1 MTDVSVLQNKNS
13 MKQISGYSKLS
24 KEQKIDW
31 LVANYFEGDKS
42 VKQELMSYWH
52 SDEKIQKTFDD
63 FSENTLTNMYMPYG
77 VAPNFLINGEW
88 YCLPMAIEESSVVAA
103 MSNAGKFWS
112 ERGGFHAE
120 IIGTKKIGQVHFVFK
135 GDKEALKQQ
144 FPVLKA
150 ELLEGSKYL
159 TVNMEARG
167 GGVLDIELVDM
178 SGYEADY
185 FQLKVSFETCD
196 SMGANFINSVLEEYA
211 TLLREFNAKHQLGE
225 VKIIMSIVSN
235 YTPECLVRAWVECK
249 IEDLGVVG
257 GLPAQEFA
265 EKVRM
270 AVRIAEVDPHRATTH
285 NKGIFNGVDAV
296 IIATGNDFRAVEACG
311 HTYASRNGRYSSLTH
326 CSLENGIFKFW
337 IDLPLAVGTV
347 GGLTQLHP
355 LVKRSLQI
363 LGNPDAQKLMEIAA
377 VAGLAQNFAAL
388 RALTTVGIQQGHMK
402 MHLLNILNYLG
413 ATEEEKNH
421 ALEYYKDKVVSFT
434 TTRVLLEQLRN
445 AKNAVDK

>member
-1 MTDVSVLQNKNS
+1 
-13 MKQISGYSKLS
+13 MKQINGYSKLT

-31 LVANYFEGDKS
+31 LVANYFKGDAC
-42 VKQELMSYWH
+42 VKNELMSYWH
-52 SDEKIQKTFDD
+52 EDVRVQKIFDD

-77 VAPNFLINGEW
+77 VAPNFLINDEW

-120 IIGTKKIGQVHFVFK
+120 ILGTTKIGQVHFTFK
-135 GDKEALKQQ
+135 GDKEKLKNN
-144 FPVLKA
+144 FSDLKI

-159 TVNMEARG
+159 TVNMDARG
-167 GGVLDIELVDM
+167 GGVLDVELVDM
-178 SGYEADY
+178 TQYLEDY
-185 FQLKVSFETCD
+185 YQLKVSLETCD

-211 TLLREFNAKHQLGE
+211 NLLKEFVVRKNLDGE
-225 VKIIMSIVSN
+225 LKIILSIVSN
-235 YTPECLVRAWVECK
+235 YTPDCLVRASVECK
-249 IEDLGVVG
+249 IEDLGIVG
-257 GLPAQEFA
+257 GLPPQEFA
-265 EKVRM
+265 EKFSM
-270 AVRIAEVDPHRATTH
+270 AVKIAEVDPHRATTH
-285 NKGIFNGVDAV
+285 NKGIFNGVDSL

-311 HTYASRNGRYSSLTH
+311 HTYASRNGRYASLTH
-326 CSLENGIFKFW
+326 CSLDNGMFKFW

-363 LGNPDAQKLMEIAA
+363 LGNPDAKQLMQFCA
-377 VAGLAQNFAAL
+377 VAGLAQNFGAL

-402 MHLLNILNYLG
+402 MHLLNILNYLE

-421 ALEYYKDKVVSFT
+421 ALEYFKDKVVSFT
-434 TTRVLLEQLRN
+434 TTRVLLEQLRS
-445 AKNAVDK
+445 AKKTAK

>member
-1 MTDVSVLQNKNS
+1 
-13 MKQISGYSKLS
+13 MKQINGYSKLT

-31 LVANYFEGDKS
+31 LVANYFSGDAE
-42 VKQELMSYWH
+42 VKHELMSYWH
-52 SDEKIQKTFDD
+52 DDVKVQKTFDD

-77 VAPNFLINGEW
+77 VAPNFLINDEW

-120 IIGTKKIGQVHFVFK
+120 ILGTTKIGQVHFIFK
-135 GDKEALKQQ
+135 GDKEALKNN
-144 FPVLKA
+144 FLSLKT

-159 TVNMEARG
+159 TVNMDARG
-167 GGVLDIELVDM
+167 GGVLNVELVNM
-178 SGYEADY
+178 TEHEEGYH
-185 FQLKVSFETCD
+185 QLKVSFETCD

-211 TLLREFNAKHQLGE
+211 GILKEFVAKKNLGE
-225 VKIIMSIVSN
+225 IKIILSIVSN
-235 YTPECLVRAWVECK
+235 YTPDCLVRAWVECK

-257 GLPAQEFA
+257 GVQPQEFA

-270 AVRIAEVDPHRATTH
+270 AVKIAEVDPHRATTH
-285 NKGIFNGVDAV
+285 NKGIYNGVDAV

-311 HTYASRNGRYSSLTH
+311 HTYASRNGHYSSLTH
-326 CSLENGIFKFW
+326 CSVENGIFKFW

-355 LVKRSLQI
+355 LVKRSMQI
-363 LGNPDAQKLMEIAA
+363 LGNPNARELMQFAA

-402 MHLLNILNYLG
+402 MHLLNILNYLN

-434 TTRVLLEQLRN
+434 TTRVLLEQLRS
-445 AKNAVDK
+445 AKNEVK